1 MQIYSIFM
9 LSISLFFTSFSS
21 YATNQIDSYSK
32 SASLIENAYNLY
44 QHRNTNKILKSR
56 KFSID
61 SATDLWKLPPSTFQL
76 NLNTQHPRVKKEIKI
91 LLNNSQFISRSS
103 YRARPYYRYILKRI
117 SHKRLPA
124 ELALLPFIESG
135 YNSKAISSANAKG
148 TWQFIPSTAAHFGL
162 KDTQWYDARGDI
174 LVSTEAALTYLT
186 QLNRRFDGDWLLAL
200 AAYNCGPTCVT
211 DAQKKNR
218 DKGKRTNFWAL
229 ELPFETRRYVPKFLA
244 INAIIQNASRYT
256 IRLEPLPN
264 KKFFDVITIPG
275 QMNLSVAA
283 NLAGIPLLKLTS
295 LNAGIKHQYTDP
307 KGPHRLLIPVANSVR
322 FRKQLLLLPKP
333 ANITKQKA
341 PRYETQTIDLTRS
354 IHKASKITAI
364 SSRNNKP
371 ATSFCSIAKAG
382 MHTKKVDFNRWGQSM
397 SNQTYL
403 RPNQTLIMHA
413 RNSTRASLLPISFA

>member
-1 MQIYSIFM
+1 MQIYSIFI
-9 LSISLFFTSFSS
+9 LSISLFFISVSS
-21 YATNQIDSYSK
+21 YATNEIDSYSK

-44 QHRNTNKILKSR
+44 QHKNTNKILKS
-56 KFSID
+56 KIFNIN
-61 SATDLWKLPPSTFQL
+61 SATNLWKLPLSTFQL
-76 NLNTQHPRVKKEIKI
+76 NLNTQHPRVKKELKI
-91 LLNNSQFISRSS
+91 LLNNSQFISRAS

-135 YNSKAISSANAKG
+135 YNSKAISSANARG
-148 TWQFIPSTAAHFGL
+148 AWQFIPSTAAHFGL

-275 QMNLSVAA
+275 QMNLSMAA
-283 NLAGIPLLKLTS
+283 NLAGIPLVKLIS
-295 LNAGIKHQYTDP
+295 LNAGFKQQFTDP

-322 FRKQLLLLPKP
+322 FRKQLLLLPK
-333 ANITKQKA
+333 TK
-341 PRYETQTIDLTRS
+341 
-354 IHKASKITAI
+354 KITAI
-364 SSRNNKP
+364 SSRSNTS
-371 ATSFCSIAKAG
+371 ATSFPSTAKAAI
-382 MHTKKVDFNRWGQSM
+382 HTKKIKYKVNSSDSIHSSMKKFQIKKIDFIRWNQSM
-397 SNQTYL
+397 SNQAYL
-403 RPNQTLIMHA
+403 RPNQTLIIHA
-413 RNSTRASLLPISFA
+413 ANNTRTSLLPISHVY